1 VVWCC
6 AYGSE
11 CIEQSNHRAG
21 NEKDQR
27 LEKQGGQEKIMFT
40 EQEQA
45 RIKHFLSYPDWVSL
59 SQSIQLGYPAASQP
73 LFLVDDAFKR
83 LTEGGEYSVRKDLCE
98 CEQIECQISDARS
111 RLKAV
116 KIGNL
121 ELNPN
126 ETRQLRQELL
136 FWITRL
142 ADDLGVV
149 SDPYSQMMYKNIMG
163 MGGVNASVVG

>member
-1 VVWCC
+1 MF
-6 AYGSE
+6 SD
-11 CIEQSNHRAG
+11 R
-21 NEKDQR
+21 EKS
-27 LEKQGGQEKIMFT
+27 
-40 EQEQA
+40 
-45 RIKHFLSYPDWVSL
+45 RIKHFLSYPDWVSMA
-59 SQSIQLGYPAASQP
+59 QSIQLGYPAASQP
-73 LFLVDDAFKR
+73 LFLVDDAFFR
-83 LTEGGEYSVRKDLCE
+83 LTEGGEGSVRTDLCE
-98 CEQIECQISDARS
+98 CEAIERQLSDARS
-111 RLKAV
+111 RFKAL

-149 SDPYSQMMYKNIMG
+149 SDPYSQMMYKQVMG